1 MQLYKLTE
9 ELETAY
15 QLLLETTDEET
26 GEVNP
31 DAVNLLKECQ
41 ISFDDK
47 VSSLVEMVARIDS
60 DVEGYK
66 KEEGRLKAHRQSL
79 EKKSEWLK
87 NYIKQNLI
95 ESGRNKIETLRA
107 KVSLF
112 NSRAVNVLNL
122 NEIPEGYKVIETNV
136 KVDKKAIAEA
146 IKSGRAVAGA
156 ELIENVNLRIK

>member
-1 MQLYKLTE
+1 MQLYKLTQD
-9 ELETAY
+9 LETAY
-15 QLLLETTDEET
+15 QLLMETTDEET
-26 GEVNP
+26 GEINS
-31 DAVNLLKECQ
+31 DALKLLNECQ
-41 ISFDDK
+41 LSFDDK
-47 VSSLVEMVARIDS
+47 VSSLVEMVARNDASIDA
-60 DVEGYK
+60 YK
-66 KEEGRLKAHRQSL
+66 KEEGRLTMHRKSL
-79 EKKSEWLK
+79 EKKNEWLK

-122 NEIPEGYKVIETNV
+122 NEIPENYKVIETNI

-146 IKSGRAVAGA
+146 IKGGQAVAGA

>member
-1 MQLYKLTE
+1 MQLYKLTQD
-9 ELETAY
+9 LETAY
-15 QLLLETTDEET
+15 QLLIETTDEET

-31 DAVNLLKECQ
+31 DAIKLLKECQ
-41 ISFDDK
+41 LSFDDK
-47 VSSLVEMVARIDS
+47 VSSLVEMLARIGS

-66 KEEGRLKAHRQSL
+66 KEEIRLKAHRQSL

-95 ESGRNKIETLRA
+95 DSGRNKIETLRA

-112 NSRAVNVLNL
+112 NSKAVNVLNL
-122 NEIPEGYKVIETNV
+122 DEIPADYKTIEQNV
-136 KVDKKAIAEA
+136 KADKKAIAEA
-146 IKSGRAVAGA
+146 IKSGQAVAGA